1 MSKGELL
8 SLFDVTA
15 KKDRFLTYEDFVNI
29 TNKIDDTTDIFEKR
43 YVYSKLD
50 PNNEEKVSARD
61 FLVR

>member
-61 FLVR
+61 LLVR